1 MFALSRSTNSFAQNW
16 SYAAWLWAV
25 GTVRKEVDRT
35 VNFGPPHTLAQSPG
49 TFRSGNCDYFSFVL
63 YKCVVWSV
71 PAHVRQNSGFY
82 ASLQSPPMVPWF
94 TRKMDER
101 FEFSRAFQM
110 RPLFY
115 SSDTYHLIS
124 AHRRFNAFR
133 FYRSTRT
140 ARAAR
145 LYPANRPNRFNAIQ
159 TRFSLRCGHH
169 LLGTVYQ

>member
-1 MFALSRSTNSFAQNW
+1 MDHHTHSRKVLALFVAEIAIIFPSFCTNV
-16 SYAAWLWAV
+16 L
-25 GTVRKEVDRT
+25 
-35 VNFGPPHTLAQSPG
+35 FG
-49 TFRSGNCDYFSFVL
+49 RYR
-63 YKCVVWSV
+63 
-71 PAHVRQNSGFY
+71 PAHDRQNSGFY

-159 TRFSLRCGHH
+159 TRFSLLCGHH